1 MVFRVRV
8 KYGVRVEWYLGFRVK
23 YGVRVEWYL
32 GLELSI
38 G

>member
-8 KYGVRVEWYLGFRVK
+8 KYGVRVEWYLGLVK

-32 GLELSI
+32 G
-38 G
+38 

>member
-8 KYGVRVEWYLGFRVK
+8 KYRVRVEWYLGFRVK

-32 GLELSI
+32 GLELSM

>member
-8 KYGVRVEWYLGFRVK
+8 KYGVRVEWYLVLVK

-32 GLELSI
+32 GLELSM

>member
-8 KYGVRVEWYLGFRVK
+8 KYGVRVEWYLGLVK
-23 YGVRVEWYL
+23 YGVRVEQYL
-32 GLELSI
+32 VLELSM

>member
-1 MVFRVRV
+1 MVFRVGV
-8 KYGVRVEWYLGFRVK
+8 KYGVRVEWYLVLVK

-32 GLELSI
+32 GLELSM

>member
-1 MVFRVRV
+1 MVFRVGV
-8 KYGVRVEWYLGFRVK
+8 KYRVRVEWYLGFRVK
-23 YGVRVEWYL
+23 YRVRVEWYL

>member
-8 KYGVRVEWYLGFRVK
+8 KYRVRVEWYLGFRVK

>member
-8 KYGVRVEWYLGFRVK
+8 KYRVRVEWYLGLVK
-23 YGVRVEWYL
+23 YRVRVEWYL
-32 GLELSI
+32 GLELSM